1 MKTNASPRLTHQGLK
16 VLRLFL
22 EEPTRSLS
30 GADILRATGLLSG
43 TMYPLLIRFED
54 SGLLKSKWEKEKAE
68 ALGRP
73 RRRLYSITASGL
85 AVAREALGELSMSGL
100 QPIFS
105 GV

>member
-1 MKTNASPRLTHQGLK
+1 MRLSHQGLK

-30 GADILRATGLLSG
+30 GADIIRATRLLSG

-54 SGLLKSKWEKEKAE
+54 AGLLKSRWEKGKAE

-85 AVAREALGELSMSGL
+85 AVAREALGELSVPGL
-100 QPIFS
+100 QPIL
-105 GV
+105 GGA